1 MRKLLYIG
9 LILLTGCSAHPLKP
23 EAHNILVAFDA
34 KAVKNCSPKG
44 ILIGSQGD
52 IISYWFTADKN
63 LVTGAINDLKNQAQ
77 QLGGNVVLLHEQ
89 TVLNNSATYIAQA
102 YYCNL

>member
-1 MRKLLYIG
+1 MRKLLGIG

-23 EAHNILVAFDA
+23 EAQNVQVIFDSKTA
-34 KAVKNCSPKG
+34 SNCSPKG
-44 ILIGSQGD
+44 MLIGSQGD

-77 QLGGNVVLLHEQ
+77 QLGGNVILLREQ
-89 TVLNNSATYIAQA
+89 SILTTSATYIAQA
-102 YYCNL
+102 YYCDL